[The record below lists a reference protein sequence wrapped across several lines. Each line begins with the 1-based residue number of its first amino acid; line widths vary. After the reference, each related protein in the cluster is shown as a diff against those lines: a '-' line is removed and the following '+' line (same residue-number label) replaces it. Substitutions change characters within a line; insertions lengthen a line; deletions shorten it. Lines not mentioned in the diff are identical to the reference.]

1 MLHGNG
7 KEVAAEVF
15 AKEFGGVFR
24 VAGIREIGHEHT
36 GMGRHG
42 DTERRCRGHDGV
54 QRLSITADAESEV
67 RVRINRIRGRAVG
80 GAQMLAEIEVAAAA
94 VHTVG
99 TAFGPRRIAGLL
111 RVIRTV
117 IVEHPFGDVAVGVVE
132 AESVGLQLIHGD
144 GLPAVAAGAHRRI
157 LLIHVVLFYKIGIGT
172 LEVDVIAGNLIAN
185 VENGLRAGADR
196 VLPLRFGEQTVAAC
210 LSVPGNGLTC
220 DRVHG
225 FEPFLHAQGVAV
237 LHGGK
242 PGHVFHWQAFSSV
255 GTGIAAHDS
264 LIVFLRYGSTKKGLM
279 RTVCSTSSASRR
291 RSESELPIWNSAPGR
306 RRKPSAAPAGAAE
319 ADPARMKRQKTKNE
333 AICAGNPDIENLHTT
348 G

>member
-1 MLHGNG
+1 
-7 KEVAAEVF
+7 
-15 AKEFGGVFR
+15 
-24 VAGIREIGHEHT
+24 
-36 GMGRHG
+36 
-42 DTERRCRGHDGV
+42 
-54 QRLSITADAESEV
+54 
-67 RVRINRIRGRAVG
+67 
-80 GAQMLAEIEVAAAA
+80 MLAEIEVAAAA

-264 LIVFLRYGSTKKGLM
+264 LIVFLRHLIRINEKGADAHSVQHFVGLAQAF
-279 RTVCSTSSASRR
+279 RIGAAHLEFRAGQKEKAIGCSRR
-291 RSESELPIWNSAPGR
+291 RSGSGSGQDEETENEERSDMC
-306 RRKPSAAPAGAAE
+306 RKS
-319 ADPARMKRQKTKNE
+319 
-333 AICAGNPDIENLHTT
+333 
-348 G
+348 